1 MRSRKKT
8 LRRSALFVVTVGC
21 VVGLMAGTALA
32 AVTTIG
38 ALKAAP
44 VADQEVTL
52 TGTITQVV
60 EGNEYVLDDGTG
72 TITIDCGPAW
82 YAGIGL
88 ATGATVTVTGEV
100 DLGKPGGTATD
111 PRGRRPD
118 DRQRRHDH
126 HGSPGRRPA
135 ALGRWTAQERSVTP
149 GRGVPDDDDEVA
161 GQPDKD

>member
-32 AVTTIG
+32 AATTIG

-52 TGTITQVV
+52 TGTITQAV
-60 EGNEYVLDDGTG
+60 EGNEYTLDDGTG

-88 ATGATVTVTGEV
+88 ASGTTVTVTGKV
-100 DLGKPGGTATD
+100 DLGKPGGTATAPEVD
-111 PRGRRPD
+111 VQTIDNGG
-118 DRQRRHDH
+118 QITEV
-126 HGSPGRRPA
+126 RPA
-135 ALGRWTAQERSVTP
+135 EGPPPWAGGPHKSGLAP
-149 GRGVPDDDDEVA
+149 GRGVPDDDDEIA
-161 GQPDKD
+161 GQPDAD